1 MRTAL
6 SLIRT
11 RLDRM
16 GIFLSG
22 LCALHCLL
30 GVLLVGMLGL
40 GAEALLSPAIHRIGL
55 VLALAIGIVSL
66 GFGVL
71 RHGRM
76 GPLVIGG
83 IGLALMAGAIAVGHG
98 APEAILTI
106 AGVSLVALAHIRNLR
121 GSCAVSPGA

>member
-1 MRTAL
+1 MRTAF

-30 GVLLVGMLGL
+30 GILLVGIFGL
-40 GAEALLSPAIHRIGL
+40 GAEALMSPAIHRFGL

-71 RHGRM
+71 RHGRI
-76 GPLVIGG
+76 GPLVTGG
-83 IGLALMAGAIAVGHG
+83 VGLAMMGSALAVGHG

-121 GSCAVSPGA
+121 GSCAASPRS